1 MQKFLAS
8 GDFNALM
15 KKHAKEVLHLLIAKN
30 QKFDILAD
38 VEQIEF
44 KPALPKG
51 LLPEKNAVLFGLEGY
66 TLSSAYVSEN
76 GLHFHAAF
84 GENDFESMVLIP
96 LCAIMRISSGNA
108 VFFVSFAMP
117 EQPSETEKSKNIF
130 KANPKNKDFFKK

>member
-15 KKHAKEVLHLLIAKN
+15 KKHAKEVLHLLIAKK

-38 VEQIEF
+38 VEKIEF
-44 KPALPKG
+44 KPPLPKG
-51 LLPEKNAVLFGLEGY
+51 LLPERDAVLFGLEGY
-66 TLSSAYVSEN
+66 TLSSAYVDES

-84 GENDFESMVLIP
+84 GENDFDSMVEIP
-96 LCAIMRISSGNA
+96 LNEIIRISAENV

-117 EQPSETEKSKNIF
+117 PELDETEKSKNIF
-130 KANPKNKDFFKK
+130 KSNPKNQDFFKK

>member
-51 LLPEKNAVLFGLEGY
+51 LLPEKKCR
-66 TLSSAYVSEN
+66 
-76 GLHFHAAF
+76 AF
-84 GENDFESMVLIP
+84 W
-96 LCAIMRISSGNA
+96 A
-108 VFFVSFAMP
+108 
-117 EQPSETEKSKNIF
+117 
-130 KANPKNKDFFKK
+130 